1 MNRYVVRW
9 HEKAKDRF
17 GDYSWYNRCE
27 EECISKKDAKEL
39 FDWLSECEKDGLVR
53 NVSLFDKAS
62 NKVIEKTG

>member
-27 EECISKKDAKEL
+27 EECISKKEAKEL
-39 FDWLSECEKDGLVR
+39 FDWLSECEKDFKDYMEG
-53 NVSLFDKAS
+53 D
-62 NKVIEKTG
+62 